1 MTNTPQFRF
10 DFEKTYKE
18 IDVAGKLYRVAFDDD
33 SMLRYQVEFKAYET
47 KVAEAQQKTVDIQ
60 NASIEKLK
68 EMNEVQ
74 KELMKDAIEMFLG
87 ADTFEEL
94 YEKAGR
100 SCYNLVA
107 LLEYMMNLVTEEL
120 ESKNLAVEGKYLQG
134 VKQLVKK

>member
-1 MTNTPQFRF
+1 
-10 DFEKTYKE
+10 
-18 IDVAGKLYRVAFDDD
+18 
-33 SMLRYQVEFKAYET
+33 
-47 KVAEAQQKTVDIQ
+47 
-60 NASIEKLK
+60 
-68 EMNEVQ
+68 
-74 KELMKDAIEMFLG
+74 MKDAIEMFLG